1 MTDERRERNGGQ
13 RTAPSNPAKQD
24 DADKHRS
31 KTEGT
36 DRDFDERRE
45 SANQGHGHPREERG
59 WNRD

>member
-13 RTAPSNPAKQD
+13 HTAPSNPAKQD
-24 DADKHRS
+24 DEQKHRS
-31 KTEGT
+31 KTAGT

-59 WNRD
+59 QDRD